1 MSNLSVMD
9 VSVDYG
15 SARAL
20 DRVSL
25 EVGSGEVVAVI
36 GPSGCGKSS
45 LLRAIAGLEP
55 LSTGSVALGGKNLA
69 GVPTHERDL
78 GLMFQEHALFPHLSV
93 GANVAFG
100 LRMQRLDR
108 ASQSERAEELLDLVG
123 LAGFG
128 DRRVDALSGG
138 EAQRVALARALAPSP
153 RLLMLD
159 EPLGSLDRLLRQQ
172 LVAELRSVFVGLGV
186 TALHVTHDQA
196 EAFALADRVVV
207 LRDGEVVQSGRPAA
221 VWRAPNSTFVAR
233 FLGHPNLWQLAGESV
248 LVPVPAIRSLRVI
261 EDTAGDLG
269 WAAERSVVVDR
280 VEFREGRF
288 RVTAQSTTPVL
299 CGLDV
304 GPVTVVFDMEE
315 EPKIGGRVLI
325 QMDHD
330 QMVVF

>member
-1 MSNLSVMD
+1 MSNLSVKD

-25 EVGSGEVVAVI
+25 EVESGEVVAVI

-55 LSTGSVALGGKNLA
+55 LSAGSVVLGGKDLA

-108 ASQSERAEELLDLVG
+108 ASQSKRAEELLDLVG
-123 LAGFG
+123 LGGFG
-128 DRRVDALSGG
+128 DRGVDALSGG

-172 LVAELRSVFVGLGV
+172 LVAELRTVFVGLGV

-207 LRDGEVVQSGRPAA
+207 LREGEVVQSGPPAEI
-221 VWRAPNSTFVAR
+221 WREPKSEFVAR
-233 FLGHPNLWQLAGESV
+233 FLGHPNLWNLDDKVV
-248 LVPVPAIRSLRVI
+248 LVPIPAIRPLRIVEDVEEGIGWLRECSVI
-261 EDTAGDLG
+261 V
-269 WAAERSVVVDR
+269 ERI
-280 VEFREGRF
+280 EFREGRF
-288 RVTAQSTTPVL
+288 RVTARSTTSVL
-299 CGLDV
+299 CSLEV
-304 GPVTVVFDMEE
+304 GPVTVVFDMGSQ
-315 EPKIGGRVLI
+315 PQLGGRVLI
-325 QMDHD
+325 EIVHD
-330 QMVVF
+330 RLIVL